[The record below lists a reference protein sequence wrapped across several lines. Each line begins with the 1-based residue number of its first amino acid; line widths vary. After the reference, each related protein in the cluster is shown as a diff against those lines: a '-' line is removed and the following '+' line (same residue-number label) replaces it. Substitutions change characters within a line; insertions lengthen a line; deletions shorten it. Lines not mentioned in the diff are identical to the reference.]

1 MGENSKKIGYIRIP
15 DAFVLLEEVSHVGQ
29 FFNGEI
35 GFGYKE
41 ETKQWTTI
49 GLDLMDEV
57 NAKKQRSKIIRN
69 EVSI

>member
-1 MGENSKKIGYIRIP
+1 MEK
-15 DAFVLLEEVSHVGQ
+15 
-29 FFNGEI
+29 I